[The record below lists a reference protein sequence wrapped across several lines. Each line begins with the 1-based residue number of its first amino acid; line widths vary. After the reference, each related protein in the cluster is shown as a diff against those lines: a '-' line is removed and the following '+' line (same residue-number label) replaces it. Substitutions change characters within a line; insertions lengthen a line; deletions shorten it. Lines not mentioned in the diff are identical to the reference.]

1 VQRQFHLPFLPYLGV
16 YLLQLNLFL
25 AVLKTKFAKAKN
37 LLDDKRRQRRAMR
50 NGRNSKKGN
59 VLAKAAGWMKS
70 ESWIQQLPQQQY
82 QQHQQWWWWWCMA
95 CSQRKFPTPC
105 LPGGCTPELST
116 PKHAMPCTC

>member
-1 VQRQFHLPFLPYLGV
+1 VNLGV

-37 LLDDKRRQRRAMR
+37 LLDDKRRQRRAMK

-70 ESWIQQLPQQQY
+70 KCSSSTSTSS
-82 QQHQQWWWWWCMA
+82 CSSGGA
-95 CSQRKFPTPC
+95 CQVY
-105 LPGGCTPELST
+105 E
-116 PKHAMPCTC
+116 